1 MKAVIPVAGLGT
13 RLLPASKAI
22 PKEML
27 PVGDKPVIQWIIEE
41 AASAGITQ
49 IILVTRYGKEA
60 IENHFDSHYEVEH
73 ELGLKGKTDL
83 LNKVRSTVPKNI
95 DLISV
100 RQNKALGL
108 GHAILCARHV
118 LGNEAFAVLLPD
130 VLMLQKPEQVRS
142 DLAEMVK
149 YWQTSGNA
157 QILVAPVPDDQVDQ
171 YGIVDCGGA
180 TLDQGQSTPITNMIE
195 KPSVQRSPSNLSV
208 VGRYILPA
216 EILKVLES
224 TPSGAGGEIQ
234 LTDAMVQLLQRHPIN
249 AYQMAGDTY
258 DCGNKMGYAQ
268 AQVIAAM
275 QNQEMKTDFLAF
287 LKQVVSDS

>member
-27 PVGDKPVIQWIIEE
+27 PVGDKPVIQWIVEE

-60 IENHFDSHYEVEH
+60 IENHFDSHFEVEH
-73 ELGLKGKTDL
+73 ELDRKGKNDL
-83 LNKVRSTVPKNI
+83 LAKVRSTVPKNI

-108 GHAILCARHV
+108 GHAILCARHA
-118 LGNEAFAVLLPD
+118 LADEAFAVLLPD
-130 VLMLQKPEQVRS
+130 VLMLQKPDQVRS

-149 YWQTSGNA
+149 HWQTSGNA
-157 QILVAPVPDDQVDQ
+157 QILVAPVPEEQVDQ
-171 YGIVDCGGA
+171 YGIVDCDGVSLA
-180 TLDQGQSTPITNMIE
+180 RGQSVPIVNMIE
-195 KPSVQRSPSNLSV
+195 KPSVQQSPSNLSV

-216 EILKVLES
+216 DILKCLES

-234 LTDAMVQLLQRHPIN
+234 LTDAIVQLLQQRKIN
-249 AYQMAGDTY
+249 AYHMAGDTY

-268 AQVIAAM
+268 AQVIAAL
-275 QNQEMKTDFLAF
+275 QNNEMKEDFVAF
-287 LKQVVSDS
+287 LKQIIS